1 MKTDVQE
8 KAEMLLQDILAEANK
23 KEPRPALQ
31 SGKHEL
37 LRRIVH
43 LSVPITLIY
52 YLIPPHM
59 WGYMIR
65 EDALVVAFIILIIFE
80 AIRIWKKISI
90 PGFRPYEKGRLSAA
104 AWAGIALF
112 ISFMLFPMEI
122 VVPSV
127 VAMAIIDPMNG
138 EMRRSRYYPWIPAA
152 FSIVIYFLGLLAL
165 SNYSIPAVFMLSI
178 TGGLIAMA
186 SEIPHLW
193 IDDDFMMIMVPATV
207 LYIII
212 AVMDV
217 IGVVIT

>member
-1 MKTDVQE
+1 MKKDVQE
-8 KAEMLLQDILAEANK
+8 KAEMLVQDILEKANE

-37 LRRIVH
+37 LRRIIH

-52 YLIPPHM
+52 YLIPPDM
-59 WGYMIR
+59 WGYMMR
-65 EDALVVAFIILIIFE
+65 EDALVAALIILIIFE
-80 AIRIWKKISI
+80 AIRIWKEISI

-112 ISFMLFPMEI
+112 ISFRLFPMEV
-122 VVPSV
+122 VVPAV
-127 VAMAIIDPMNG
+127 FAMAIIDPMNG

-152 FSIVIYFLGLLAL
+152 FSILIYFIGLLAL
-165 SNYSIPAVFMLSI
+165 SNYGIAAVIMLSI

-193 IDDDFMMIMVPATV
+193 IDDDFMMIIVPATV

-212 AVMDV
+212 AVMDA
-217 IGVVIT
+217 IGIVMT